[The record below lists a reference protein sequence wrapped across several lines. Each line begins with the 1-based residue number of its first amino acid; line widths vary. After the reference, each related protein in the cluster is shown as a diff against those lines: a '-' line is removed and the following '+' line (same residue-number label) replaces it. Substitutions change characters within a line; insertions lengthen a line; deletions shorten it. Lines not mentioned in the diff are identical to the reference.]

1 MPPDPADIIDEF
13 AWPLG
18 FTCAGTTDCPTDG
31 LYRTLAFLD
40 TARGRYHL
48 VITPD
53 RYTRSRSLWVAWQ
66 PRETGLLTLIEE
78 LSEGMVE
85 QAAVVIAAHLADDQP
100 S

>member
-1 MPPDPADIIDEF
+1 MPPDPADLVDHL

-18 FTCAGTTDCPTDG
+18 FTCAGTTDCPTTS
-31 LYRTLAFLD
+31 LNRTLALLE

-48 VITPD
+48 LITAD
-53 RYTRSRSLWVAWQ
+53 RFTRSRSLWVAWQ

-78 LSEGMVE
+78 LPEGMVE